1 MPIYY
6 SKFARDNKRFFVVE
20 AVCWTSM
27 IMMAEG
33 EGPPSKF
40 RKLQGAAT
48 YRHKYN
54 SDWKK
59 EFPFIDSVKGDLFR

>member
-1 MPIYY
+1 
-6 SKFARDNKRFFVVE
+6 
-20 AVCWTSM
+20 
-27 IMMAEG
+27 MMAEG

-54 SDWKK
+54 SDWNK
-59 EFPFIDSVKGDLFR
+59 EFPFIDSVRGDLFR